1 MKTTRQ
7 ALITLL
13 LITLA
18 GTAISAEGTVII
30 SRECDYLLLDSNQG
44 QILVKVIKGE
54 TPKQGDRLSGTFNQ
68 RDFAELTNTR
78 TGEVIGVW
86 VDLVDRSTSKALMRF
101 SQYCP

>member
-7 ALITLL
+7 VIITLL
-13 LITLA
+13 LLVMA
-18 GTAISAEGTVII
+18 GTASSAEGTVII
-30 SRECDYLLLDSNQG
+30 SRDCDYLLLDSSEG

-54 TPKQGDRLSGTFNQ
+54 IPKQGDRLAGEFEQ
-68 RDFAELTNTR
+68 RDFSELTNGR
-78 TGEVIGVW
+78 TGEKIGVW